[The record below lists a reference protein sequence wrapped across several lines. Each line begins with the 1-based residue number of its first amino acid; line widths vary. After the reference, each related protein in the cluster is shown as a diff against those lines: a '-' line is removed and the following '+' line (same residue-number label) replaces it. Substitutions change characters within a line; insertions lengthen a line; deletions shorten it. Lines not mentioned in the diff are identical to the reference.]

1 MDIFEGDLK
10 MNETAQM
17 EAAAVTGEVKTAAEP
32 SQTAEIPA
40 KKGIWKHRKKEKD
53 NRRFT
58 KKKFPTGKIILIL
71 VVLGICGFIYSKMT
85 SKGPT
90 GFPVSSVPLE
100 KGDLISA
107 VNLTG
112 TIESAADAQVYAKTS
127 GILESVTVEVGDKVE
142 AGQVLAQLDTRDL
155 RIEVAQKQIAIE
167 EKQRQ
172 AAQAQL
178 QDEFNINSAD
188 KDFDAERVDVAAG
201 LNQKLIS
208 AENEVDR
215 AQKALNAARRE
226 YNTYKDDHDLADTV
240 FKRAQR
246 KLENASDAYRKALVE
261 LEEAKASGD
270 ATEISKLTKLVEDT
284 QKAYDTANDEY
295 NAADREYGSQMS
307 LEAKAY
313 RDARSDYEQAL
324 KNRDAAKNAIARE
337 LDNLKDNVTKAEITA
352 QLEPDYRA
360 DYLSIESA
368 QQKIADSTVTA
379 PISGT
384 VTAVYAEKGAQA
396 SGLLFIIEDTE
407 NLVVKTAVKEL
418 DVGKVKPDMKA
429 EVKADATGERVFPGV
444 VQTISPTAA
453 KDANGKT
460 VTSGNVEFETDVA
473 LEESSDLRVGMNVRV
488 NVVTEQKKGVWS
500 APFDAVISDASGQS
514 IIYTVETDAEGVSR
528 AKSVPVTT
536 GMETDFYVEISGEGL
551 KDGMPIISDPSM
563 IQEGME
569 VLDTSAAAAA
579 ADGTAAADDTAVTAG

>member
-1 MDIFEGDLK
+1 
-10 MNETAQM
+10 MNETVQM
-17 EAAAVTGEVKTAAEP
+17 EAAAVTGEAGTAVKP
-32 SQTAEIPA
+32 SGTAEAPA
-40 KKGIWKHRKKEKD
+40 KKGAWKPGKKDKD

-58 KKKFPTGKIILIL
+58 KKKFPVGKVLL
-71 VVLGICGFIYSKMT
+71 VVIALGICGFIYFKMT
-85 SKGPT
+85 NKGPT
-90 GFPVSSVPLE
+90 GFPVSSIPLE

-127 GILESVTVEVGDKVE
+127 GILESVAVEVGDKVE

-155 RIEVAQKQIAIE
+155 RIEMAQKQIAIE
-167 EKQRQ
+167 EKKRQ
-172 AAQAQL
+172 AAQTQL
-178 QDEFNINSAD
+178 QNEFSINSAD
-188 KDFDAERVDVAAG
+188 KDFDAGRVDVAAG
-201 LNQKLIS
+201 LNRDLIS
-208 AENEVDR
+208 AENAVDR
-215 AQKALNAARRE
+215 AQKALNAARRD

-261 LEEAKASGD
+261 LEEADTAD
-270 ATEISKLTKLVEDT
+270 AAEIARLTKLVNETEEAFD
-284 QKAYDTANDEY
+284 KANDEY

-307 LEAKAY
+307 AEARAY
-313 RDARSDYEQAL
+313 RDARSDYEEAL
-324 KNRDAAKNAIARE
+324 KNRDAVKNAIARE

-360 DYLSIESA
+360 DYLSIELD
-368 QQKIADSTVTA
+368 QQRIADSTITA

-429 EVKADATGERVFPGV
+429 EVKADATGERIFPGV

-473 LEESSDLRVGMNVRV
+473 LDETSDLRVGMNVRV
-488 NVVTEQKKGVWS
+488 NIVTEQKKGVWS

-514 IIYTVETDAEGVSR
+514 VIYTVETDGEGISR
-528 AKSVPVTT
+528 AKAVPVTT

-569 VLDTSAAAAA
+569 VRDTSAVMAAGGAA

>member
-1 MDIFEGDLK
+1 
-10 MNETAQM
+10 MNETVQM
-17 EAAAVTGEVKTAAEP
+17 EAAAVTGEAGTAVKP
-32 SQTAEIPA
+32 SGTAEAPA
-40 KKGIWKHRKKEKD
+40 KKGAWKPGKKDKD

-58 KKKFPTGKIILIL
+58 KKKFPVGKVLL
-71 VVLGICGFIYSKMT
+71 VVIALGICGFIYFKMT
-85 SKGPT
+85 NKGPT
-90 GFPVSSVPLE
+90 GFPVSSIPLE

-127 GILESVTVEVGDKVE
+127 GILESVAVEVGDKVE

-155 RIEVAQKQIAIE
+155 RIEMAQKQIAIE
-167 EKQRQ
+167 EKKRQ
-172 AAQAQL
+172 AAQTQL
-178 QDEFNINSAD
+178 QNEFSINSAD
-188 KDFDAERVDVAAG
+188 KDFDAGRVDVAAG
-201 LNQKLIS
+201 LNRDLIS
-208 AENEVDR
+208 AENAVDR
-215 AQKALNAARRE
+215 AQKALNAARRD

-261 LEEAKASGD
+261 LEEADTAD
-270 ATEISKLTKLVEDT
+270 AAEIARLTKLVNETEEAFD
-284 QKAYDTANDEY
+284 KANDEY

-307 LEAKAY
+307 AEARDY
-313 RDARSDYEQAL
+313 RDARSAYEEAL
-324 KNRDAAKNAIARE
+324 KNRDAVKNAIARE
-337 LDNLKDNVTKAEITA
+337 LDNLKDGVTRAEITA

-360 DYLSIESA
+360 DYLSIELD
-368 QQKIADSTVTA
+368 QQRIADSTVTA

-418 DVGKVKPDMKA
+418 DVGKVKPNMKA
-429 EVKADATGERVFPGV
+429 EVKADATGERIFPGV

-473 LEESSDLRVGMNVRV
+473 LDETSDLRVGMNVRV
-488 NVVTEQKKGVWS
+488 NIVTEQKKGVWS

-514 IIYTVETDAEGVSR
+514 VIYTVETDGEGISR
-528 AKSVPVTT
+528 AKAVPVTT

-569 VLDTSAAAAA
+569 VRDTSAVMAAGGAA

>member
-1 MDIFEGDLK
+1 

-17 EAAAVTGEVKTAAEP
+17 EAAAVTGEVKTAAGP

-58 KKKFPTGKIILIL
+58 KKKFPTGKIILVLI
-71 VVLGICGFIYSKMT
+71 VLGICGFIYFKMAN
-85 SKGPT
+85 KGPT

-112 TIESAADAQVYAKTS
+112 TIESAADAQVFAKTS
-127 GILESVTVEVGDKVE
+127 GILESVAVEVGDKVE
-142 AGQVLAQLDTRDL
+142 AGQILAQLDTRDL

-172 AAQAQL
+172 AAQTQL
-178 QDEFNINSAD
+178 QNEFNINSAD

-215 AQKALNAARRE
+215 AQKALNAARRD

-246 KLENASDAYRKALVE
+246 KLENASDAHRKALVE
-261 LEEAKASGD
+261 LEEADASD
-270 ATEISKLTKLVEDT
+270 AAEYARLVKLVNDT
-284 QKAYDTANDEY
+284 GEALDKANDDY

-307 LEAKAY
+307 TEAKAY

-337 LDNLKDNVTKAEITA
+337 LDNLKDNVTKAEISA

-429 EVKADATGERVFPGV
+429 EVKADATGERIFPGV

-488 NVVTEQKKGVWS
+488 NVVTEQKKDVWS

-514 IIYTVETDAEGVSR
+514 IIYTVETDGEGVSR

-579 ADGTAAADDTAVTAG
+579 GNGMAAADGTAVAAG

>member
-1 MDIFEGDLK
+1 
-10 MNETAQM
+10 MNETVQM
-17 EAAAVTGEVKTAAEP
+17 EAATVTGEAGTVVEP
-32 SQTAEIPA
+32 SGTAGTPA
-40 KKGIWKHRKKEKD
+40 KKGIWKRRKKEKD

-58 KKKFPTGKIILIL
+58 KKKFPVGKVLL
-71 VVLGICGFIYSKMT
+71 VLVALGICGFIYFKMT
-85 SKGPT
+85 NKGPT
-90 GFPVSSVPLE
+90 GFPVSSIPLE

-127 GILESVTVEVGDKVE
+127 GILESVAVEVGDKVE

-155 RIEVAQKQIAIE
+155 RIEMAQKQIAIE
-167 EKQRQ
+167 EKKRQ
-172 AAQAQL
+172 AAQTQL
-178 QDEFNINSAD
+178 QNEFNINSAD
-188 KDFDAERVDVAAG
+188 KDFDAGRVDVAAG
-201 LNQKLIS
+201 LNQNLIS
-208 AENEVDR
+208 AENAVDR

-246 KLENASDAYRKALVE
+246 KLENASDVYRKAKTE
-261 LEEAKASGD
+261 LEEAKVSGAD
-270 ATEISKLTKLVEDT
+270 AAKLVELTDRVEKT
-284 QKAYDTANDEY
+284 GEAFDEANDEY

-307 LEAKAY
+307 AEARAY
-313 RDARSDYEQAL
+313 RDARSDYEEAL
-324 KNRDAAKNAIARE
+324 KNRDAVKNAIARE
-337 LDNLKDNVTKAEITA
+337 LDNLKDGVTRAEITA

-360 DYLSIESA
+360 DYLSIELD
-368 QQKIADSTVTA
+368 QQRIADSTITA

-429 EVKADATGERVFPGV
+429 EVKADATGERIFPGV

-473 LEESSDLRVGMNVRV
+473 LEENSDLRVGMNVRV
-488 NVVTEQKKGVWS
+488 NIVTEQKKGVWS

-514 IIYTVETDAEGVSR
+514 VIYTVETDGEGISR
-528 AKSVPVTT
+528 AKAVPVTT

-569 VLDTSAAAAA
+569 VRDTSAVMA
-579 ADGTAAADDTAVTAG
+579 AAADDTTVAAG

>member
-1 MDIFEGDLK
+1 
-10 MNETAQM
+10 MNETVQM
-17 EAAAVTGEVKTAAEP
+17 EAATVTGEAGTVVEP
-32 SQTAEIPA
+32 SGTAGTPT
-40 KKGIWKHRKKEKD
+40 KKGIWKRRKKEKD

-58 KKKFPTGKIILIL
+58 KKKFPVGKVLLVLIA
-71 VVLGICGFIYSKMT
+71 LGICGFIYFKMT
-85 SKGPT
+85 NKGPT
-90 GFPVSSVPLE
+90 GFPVSSIPLE

-127 GILESVTVEVGDKVE
+127 GILESVAVEVGDKVE

-155 RIEVAQKQIAIE
+155 RIEMAQKQIAIE
-167 EKQRQ
+167 EKKRQ
-172 AAQAQL
+172 AAQTQL
-178 QDEFNINSAD
+178 QNEFNINSAD
-188 KDFDAERVDVAAG
+188 KDFDAGRVDVAAG
-201 LNQKLIS
+201 LNQNLIS
-208 AENEVDR
+208 AENAVDR

-226 YNTYKDDHDLADTV
+226 YNTYKDDHDLADVV

-246 KLENASDAYRKALVE
+246 NLENAADAYRKASVE
-261 LEEAKASGD
+261 LEAADTAD
-270 ATEISKLTKLVEDT
+270 AAEIARLTKLVNET
-284 QKAYDTANDEY
+284 QEAFAKANDEY

-307 LEAKAY
+307 AEARAY
-313 RDARSDYEQAL
+313 RDARSDYEEAL
-324 KNRDAAKNAIARE
+324 KNRDAVKNAIARE
-337 LDNLKDNVTKAEITA
+337 LDNLKDGVTRAEITA

-360 DYLSIESA
+360 DYLSIELD
-368 QQKIADSTVTA
+368 QQRIADSTITA

-429 EVKADATGERVFPGV
+429 EVKADATGERIFPGV

-473 LEESSDLRVGMNVRV
+473 LEENSDLRVGMNVRV
-488 NVVTEQKKGVWS
+488 NIVTEQKKGVWS

-514 IIYTVETDAEGVSR
+514 VIYTVETDGEGISR
-528 AKSVPVTT
+528 AKAVPVTT

-569 VLDTSAAAAA
+569 VRDTSAVMADAGAA
-579 ADGTAAADDTAVTAG
+579 ADGTAAADDTTVAAG

>member
-1 MDIFEGDLK
+1 

-58 KKKFPTGKIILIL
+58 KKKFPTGKIILVLI
-71 VVLGICGFIYSKMT
+71 VLGICGFIYFKMT
-85 SKGPT
+85 NKGPT

-112 TIESAADAQVYAKTS
+112 TIESAADAQVFAKTS
-127 GILESVTVEVGDKVE
+127 GILESVAVEVGDKVE

-172 AAQAQL
+172 AAQTQL
-178 QDEFNINSAD
+178 QNEFNINSAD

-215 AQKALNAARRE
+215 AQKALNAARRD

-246 KLENASDAYRKALVE
+246 KLENASDAHRKALVE
-261 LEEAKASGD
+261 LEEADASD
-270 ATEISKLTKLVEDT
+270 AAEYARLVKLVNDT
-284 QKAYDTANDEY
+284 GEALDKANDDY

-488 NVVTEQKKGVWS
+488 NVVTEQKKDVWS

-514 IIYTVETDAEGVSR
+514 IIYTVETDGEGVSR

-579 ADGTAAADDTAVTAG
+579 GNGMAAADGTAVAAG